1 MSATAAVPM
10 PARGDRNAPQFD
22 SRKPHELR
30 RYFSDLEFLFDRSSV
45 NDDTEKK
52 KHATRFFF
60 SDATKTYADF
70 KAAVLKIHAGN
81 DEERR
86 FGTRDLDVLIAEY
99 ARVGILTLEDLTSFY
114 RKFLRIT
121 TYLVSKKRLSE
132 EDQSRAFLRALQPAA
147 FNREVTLRLH
157 IKHPDVHPDDPY
169 QLADLYSAAE
179 FVLSSPSGT
188 FNLHGVPAPR
198 PAPVPPTSLP
208 NTMEVKP
215 DPNIA
220 ALVGTMTEFMKIL
233 AAQQT
238 SGGSKSG
245 GDAPKK
251 GCAYCGDFSH
261 FINECE
267 RVLEDMQSGKCKRNA
282 EGRVVLPSGSFV
294 PRIITGKDLRTR
306 IEKWHEQ
313 NPGQLAAAQMLVGV
327 AVDHLSTPISYPA
340 STVRT
345 YSLTED
351 QRLEMLQ
358 QEINVIRT
366 RAQARAAL
374 ASREQDEPEHTI
386 PPKTTAPTPAP
397 AAPVP
402 PVAPTAATPAAASA
416 SVPPVAKPPQ
426 HPFSNAR
433 DAAYAPPKDRN
444 VGLPPAAQSNGSGQR
459 IELRCPFTTR
469 RMPTMCLNLA

>member
-30 RYFSDLEFLFDRSSV
+30 RYFSDLEFLFNRSSV
-45 NDDTEKK
+45 NNDTEKK
-52 KHATRFFF
+52 KHATRFLSVEDQEVWEALPSF

-86 FGTRDLDVLIAEY
+86 FGTGDLDVLIAEY
-99 ARVGILTLEDLTSFY
+99 VRVGILTLEDLTSFN

-208 NTMEVKP
+208 NTMEVNP

-261 FINECE
+261 FIND
-267 RVLEDMQSGKCKRNA
+267 VNGFLKTCKA
-282 EGRVVLPSGSFV
+282 E
-294 PRIITGKDLRTR
+294 
-306 IEKWHEQ
+306 
-313 NPGQLAAAQMLVGV
+313 N
-327 AVDHLSTPISYPA
+327 
-340 STVRT
+340 
-345 YSLTED
+345 
-351 QRLEMLQ
+351 
-358 QEINVIRT
+358 
-366 RAQARAAL
+366 
-374 ASREQDEPEHTI
+374 
-386 PPKTTAPTPAP
+386 
-397 AAPVP
+397 
-402 PVAPTAATPAAASA
+402 ASA
-416 SVPPVAKPPQ
+416 M
-426 HPFSNAR
+426 
-433 DAAYAPPKDRN
+433 PK
-444 VGLPPAAQSNGSGQR
+444 V
-459 IELRCPFTTR
+459 E
-469 RMPTMCLNLA
+469 